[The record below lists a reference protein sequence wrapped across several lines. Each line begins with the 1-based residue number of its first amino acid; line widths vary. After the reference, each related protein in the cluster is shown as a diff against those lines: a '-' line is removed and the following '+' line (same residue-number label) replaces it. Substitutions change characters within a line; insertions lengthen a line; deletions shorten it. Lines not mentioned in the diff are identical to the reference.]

1 MSNVE
6 FLGPAIPATHKAA
19 IQSKLDELIALD
31 LPVNITFCDHSELRE
46 PGRKMYFVPE
56 QFPIKSV
63 EEGGSGRL
71 RCVEVEGWG
80 GYPCGGTHV
89 RRTGEVGRVVVRK
102 IGKVGKAGSGI
113 TKISYDVEQ

>member
-6 FLGPAIPATHKAA
+6 FIGPTILATHKAG
-19 IQSKLDELIALD
+19 IQAKLDELIALD
-31 LPVNITFCDHSELRE
+31 LPVNITFCSEHELRE

-63 EEGGSGRL
+63 DEGGSGKL

-89 RRTGEVGRVVVRK
+89 RTTSEVGKVVVRK
-102 IGKVGKAGSGI
+102 IGKVGKAGSGV
-113 TKISYDVEQ
+113 TKISYEVEK